1 MSLMSDQDREDG
13 RIDSIS
19 RDGHD
24 GEGDEEEDV
33 EEEESGPYCSKGGV
47 NSCPG

>member
-1 MSLMSDQDREDG
+1 MSDHDHEYSWV
-13 RIDSIS
+13 DSVS

-33 EEEESGPYCSKGGV
+33 EEEESGSDGSEGWV